1 MPMGD
6 KDQLEARQVT
16 DRLRR
21 KNIFLMRFKPKQN
34 HYCEPLAAAEGPTQT
49 LAGLLL
55 AQE

>member
-1 MPMGD
+1 MPTGD
-6 KDQLEARQVT
+6 KDQLEPRQVT

-34 HYCEPLAAAEGPTQT
+34 HYCEPLAAAEAPTQT